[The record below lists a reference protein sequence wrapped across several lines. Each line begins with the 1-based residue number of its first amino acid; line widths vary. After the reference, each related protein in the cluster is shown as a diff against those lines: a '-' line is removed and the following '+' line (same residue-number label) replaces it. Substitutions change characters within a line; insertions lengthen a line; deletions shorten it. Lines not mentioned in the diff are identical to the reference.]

1 MTCPLAGPTGACHA
15 AWVLVSGIV
24 AAALCAGVVVALVVT
39 TLRARERERQTSDR
53 DRELV
58 TDCLANAERVIDL
71 TDRAMRRQAD
81 ETFVRQ
87 PSLPS

>member
-1 MTCPLAGPTGACHA
+1 M
-15 AWVLVSGIV
+15 LVYGIV

-39 TLRARERERQTSDR
+39 ALRAREIDRQAHDR

-81 ETFVRQ
+81 DTFGRQ
-87 PSLPS
+87 PSVPS